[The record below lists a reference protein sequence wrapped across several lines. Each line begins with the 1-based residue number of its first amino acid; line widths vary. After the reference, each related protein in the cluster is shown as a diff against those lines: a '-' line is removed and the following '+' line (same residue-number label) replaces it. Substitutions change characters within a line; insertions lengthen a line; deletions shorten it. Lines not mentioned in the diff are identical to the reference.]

1 MAACPTR
8 AIVKREEDGL
18 VHVVRDLC
26 VGCRACIS
34 ACPWRVPQWDETSGK
49 VIKCD
54 LCQDRVASGLIPA
67 CVAGCTTHALS
78 FSRANENVRKVRL
91 LYAKSLLVDKEPG

>member
-1 MAACPTR
+1 
-8 AIVKREEDGL
+8 
-18 VHVVRDLC
+18 
-26 VGCRACIS
+26 
-34 ACPWRVPQWDETSGK
+34 
-49 VIKCD
+49 
-54 LCQDRVASGLIPA
+54 VASGLIPA